1 MKVAVESAELFRVVT
16 PGDGFAELA
25 ARITPLEESEEI
37 ATEAALERV
46 AVEALV
52 AGETLPAFA
61 RSTMDGFAVRAADT
75 FGASDAAPAYL
86 RLIGEVRMGT
96 VAAEALGP
104 GTAILVHTG
113 AMLPPGADAVTIV
126 EDTNLRGEELEVV
139 RAAAPGESTIA
150 VGEDVRG
157 GDVVFE
163 AGHRFRAQ
171 DLGALHALGVTRI
184 AVRRK
189 PIVAVL
195 SSGDEVVAP
204 DRTPTLGAV
213 RDVNG
218 VTIAATIERAG
229 GISVN
234 HGIAPDDEHVLEQRA
249 RRALEAADMLVLSAG
264 SSVSAR
270 DVTARAV
277 ARLGAPGILVHGIA
291 LKPGKPT
298 ILALCDGKPV
308 IGLPGNPVSAFV
320 VAWRLVRP
328 LIGVLLGMKIAR
340 DGLGDERI
348 LEARLTTSV
357 SSRPG
362 REDYVPATL
371 QRAADGVLEATPV
384 FGKSTLIFTLV
395 RSDGL
400 IEIPLDR
407 AGVAAG
413 SIVRVVIP

>member
-1 MKVAVESAELFRVVT
+1 LESTELFRVVT
-16 PGDGFAELA
+16 PADAFAELA
-25 ARITPLEESEEI
+25 SLVTPVAEREDVPTAS
-37 ATEAALERV
+37 ALGRV
-46 AVEALV
+46 AAAAICASES
-52 AGETLPAFA
+52 LPPFP

-96 VAAEALGP
+96 VAMQRLEP
-104 GTAILVHTG
+104 VTAIRVHTG

-126 EDTNLRGEELEVV
+126 EDTNLRGDELEVL
-139 RAAAPGESTIA
+139 RAAAPGDSTIA
-150 VGEDVRG
+150 IGEDVRS

-163 AGHRFRAQ
+163 PGHRFRAQ
-171 DLGALHALGVTRI
+171 DLGALHALGMTRVV
-184 AVRRK
+184 ACRK
-189 PIVAVL
+189 PVVAVL

-204 DRTPTLGAV
+204 DATPPLGAV

-218 VTIAATIERAG
+218 ITIAATIERAG
-229 GISVN
+229 GVSVS
-234 HGIAPDDEHVLEQRA
+234 HGIAADDEAVLEQRA
-249 RRALEAADMLVLSAG
+249 RRALESADMLVLSAG

-270 DVTARAV
+270 DITARVV
-277 ARLGAPGILVHGIA
+277 AKLGSPGILVHGIA

-320 VAWRLVRP
+320 VAWRIVRP
-328 LIGVLLGMKIAR
+328 LIGILLGMKIAR
-340 DGLGDERI
+340 DGLGDERTV
-348 LEARLTTSV
+348 EARLTTSV
-357 SSRPG
+357 ASRPG
-362 REDYVPATL
+362 REDYVPAAL
-371 QRAADGVLEATPV
+371 ARAADGTLEATPV

-400 IEIPLDR
+400 IVIPLDR
-407 AGVAAG
+407 AGLPAG